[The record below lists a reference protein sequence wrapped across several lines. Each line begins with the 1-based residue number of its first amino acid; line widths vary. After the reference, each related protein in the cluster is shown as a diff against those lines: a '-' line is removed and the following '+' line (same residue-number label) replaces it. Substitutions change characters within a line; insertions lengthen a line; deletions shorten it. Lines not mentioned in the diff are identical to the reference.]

1 MASARAHARIA
12 RSADDV
18 WKVVGD
24 PDSLPDWFP
33 GIDAAST
40 DADGL
45 RTVTVGGGTVQ
56 VKEQISR
63 RDDALRR
70 MQYSIVDGPMP
81 VTYHC
86 ATIDVLDDGDSA
98 VVVYAVDY
106 EPAELSA
113 VFEPMPGGAVQALA
127 AHLA

>member
-1 MASARAHARIA
+1 MASSRAHVRIS

-18 WKVVGD
+18 WKVAGD
-24 PDSLPDWFP
+24 PDSLPAWFP
-33 GIDAAST
+33 GIDASST
-40 DADGL
+40 DANGL
-45 RTVTVGGGTVQ
+45 RTVTVGGGAVE

-70 MQYSIVDGPMP
+70 LQYGIVDGPMP

-86 ATIDVLDDGDSA
+86 ATIDVLEDGEGA
-98 VVVYAVDY
+98 ILVYAVDY
-106 EPAELSA
+106 EPAELEGI
-113 VFEPMPGGAVQALA
+113 FGPMPGGAVQALA